1 MPIGS
6 RGGRFGPIIRSV
18 AGRHQAGGIALPASL
33 TTALTGT
40 NNDLKISARQV
51 GTGGNT
57 IRVTYAVAGV
67 STPLTVSVSA
77 KDITVNVATNG
88 SSAATSTA
96 AQVAAA
102 IAASAAANAL
112 VVTENA
118 PSNDGTGVVT
128 ALAQTSLAG
137 GTDWTIGR

>member
-6 RGGRFGPIIRSV
+6 RGGRFGPILRSV
-18 AGRHQAGGIALPASL
+18 PGRHVAGGIALPATL

-40 NNDLKISARQV
+40 NNDLKYSARQV

-57 IRVTYAVAGV
+57 IRVTYVVAGV
-67 STPLTVSVSA
+67 STPLTVSVSG

-112 VVTENA
+112 VTTANDTG
-118 PSNDGTGVVT
+118 NDGTGVVT
-128 ALAQTSLAG
+128 ALTQTSLAG
-137 GTDWTIGR
+137 GTDWITN